1 MLQLLTGYIHIWLIQ
16 GGRTGLIQ
24 DISAGPSAPELPRRL
39 AGAFVVAALQF
50 SFSGFL
56 HSLVVWFLEQTP
68 KNPFHANLSQSLC
81 SGELDLREM
90 NICRK

>member
-16 GGRTGLIQ
+16 RGRPGLIQ
-24 DISAGPSAPELPRRL
+24 DISARPSAPELPRRL
-39 AGAFVVAALQF
+39 AEAFVVAALQF
-50 SFSGFL
+50 SLSGVL
-56 HSLVVWFLEQTP
+56 LSLVVLFLEQTP
-68 KNPFHANLSQSLC
+68 KIPFYANLSQSLC